1 VAEQGPRPA
10 CEHSCHATSVSGQT
24 AVTNGIDTE
33 MYAMK
38 PPGRHS
44 PLDGATPDT
53 HSGELSM
60 GDDTMLT
67 GGQISDP

>member
-1 VAEQGPRPA
+1 M
-10 CEHSCHATSVSGQT
+10 
-24 AVTNGIDTE
+24 TNGVDTV

-44 PLDGATPDT
+44 PLDGAPPDAE
-53 HSGELSM
+53 SRKLSI

-67 GGQISDP
+67 LGQMSDISVMWLI